1 MIGFLAL
8 PGDETIPRVYHSNH
22 TPEGLFGRCRER
34 PDFEGSEGMLTSQG
48 STLPL

>member
-8 PGDETIPRVYHSNH
+8 PGDETIPRVYHRITRQKVFSADV
-22 TPEGLFGRCRER
+22 EER
-34 PDFEGSEGMLTSQG
+34 PDFEGSEGMLTFQG